1 VGAIALRYTELR
13 LGKLLIQH
21 TLRQVNLKGKKMSV
35 YDETISKIR
44 QLPEPLAQEVNDF
57 VDFLLL
63 RSDRDRFALWTQFT
77 EGLKIAHS
85 DFSDYLPNLETYE
98 ERLARGEIQW

>member
-1 VGAIALRYTELR
+1 
-13 LGKLLIQH
+13 
-21 TLRQVNLKGKKMSV
+21 MSV

-63 RSDRDRFALWTQFT
+63 RSDRTGLALRTQFR
-77 EGLKIAHS
+77 EALKIARS
-85 DFSDYLPNLETYE
+85 DFSDYLPNLEEYE

>member
-1 VGAIALRYTELR
+1 MGAIALRYTELR

>member
-1 VGAIALRYTELR
+1 MGAIVARNTELR
-13 LGKLLIQH
+13 LGKLLIQR

-63 RSDRDRFALWTQFT
+63 RSDRDRFALWTQFS
-77 EGLKIAHS
+77 ERLKIAHS
-85 DFSDYLPNLETYE
+85 DFSDYLPNLEAYE
-98 ERLARGEIQW
+98 ERLARGEIHW

>member
-1 VGAIALRYTELR
+1 MGAIVARNTELR
-13 LGKLLIQH
+13 LGKLLTQR

-63 RSDRDRFALWTQFT
+63 RSDRDRFALWTQFS
-77 EGLKIAHS
+77 EVLKIAES
-85 DFSDYLPNLETYE
+85 DFSDYLPNLEAYE
-98 ERLARGEIQW
+98 ESLARGEIQW

>member
-1 VGAIALRYTELR
+1 MGAIVARNTELR
-13 LGKLLIQH
+13 LGKLLIQR
-21 TLRQVNLKGKKMSV
+21 TLRQVNLKGKTMSV

-63 RSDRDRFALWTQFT
+63 RSDPDRFALWTQFS
-77 EGLKIAHS
+77 EGLKIAES
-85 DFSDYLPNLETYE
+85 DFSDYLPNLKAYE
-98 ERLARGEIQW
+98 ERLAGGEIQW